1 MGAEYYVVDEQGNRI
16 AVILSL
22 QEYEQLLEDIH
33 DLAVAAERRDE
44 PAMGFSDTDGNGR
57 ACDSHCRTERKRHPL
72 QQEKPSA

>member
-1 MGAEYYVVDEQGNRI
+1 LGAEYYVVDEQGNRI

-22 QEYEQLLEDIH
+22 QE
-33 DLAVAAERRDE
+33 RRDE
-44 PAMGFSDTDGNGR
+44 PAMGFSDTGGNGR